1 MHQVNSFFNFLD
13 KGLIQLY
20 FSTDFLLRIREKNPY
35 ITQYI
40 LSGNPRKL
48 VWSCYI
54 FLNGS
59 SPSVFHLSIYLSDWL
74 VTEWSSIASWNI
86 NLLSKTHREFLFLSA
101 TEKNLTHNRRRIWFT
116 AKVKKNLDIQLFS
129 YHMIQISH
137 VFNITKRENLK
148 I

>member
-74 VTEWSSIASWNI
+74 VTEWSSTKYCQLKYKLVIKNTQRVFIFIRNRKKSHTQSETYLI
-86 NLLSKTHREFLFLSA
+86 YSKG
-101 TEKNLTHNRRRIWFT
+101 
-116 AKVKKNLDIQLFS
+116 KKSRYTIIFVPYDT
-129 YHMIQISH
+129 
-137 VFNITKRENLK
+137 NITCF
-148 I
+148 